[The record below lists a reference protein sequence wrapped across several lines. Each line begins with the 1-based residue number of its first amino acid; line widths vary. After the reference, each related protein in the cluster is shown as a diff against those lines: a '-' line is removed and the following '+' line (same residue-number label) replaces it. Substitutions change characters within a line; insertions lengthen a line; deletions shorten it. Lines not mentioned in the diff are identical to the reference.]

1 MSEILSGCAVR
12 AAVQQDPITRSAEIS
27 PCGKYRYTLWRSWA
41 PIAHDSKTL
50 TWVMLNPST
59 ADAEMDDNTIKRCV
73 HYSRRE
79 GFQHLVVVNLYAFRS
94 TNPDVLWTMG
104 AEDARGPENRD
115 RVIDA
120 ITQTEA
126 TVVAW
131 GNPGGPQAPPYIAN
145 LGVGLMCLG
154 TNKDGSPRHP
164 LYLPKSTP
172 MVRWPA

>member
-12 AAVQQDPITRSAEIS
+12 AAIQQDPMKRAAEIS

-50 TWVMLNPST
+50 ARVMLNPST
-59 ADAEMDDNTIKRCV
+59 ADDAVDDNTIRKCI
-73 HYSRRE
+73 HYSKRE
-79 GFQHLVVVNLYAFRS
+79 GFQHLIVVNLYAFRS
-94 TNPDVLWTMG
+94 TDPAALWTMG
-104 AEDARGPENRD
+104 AEDARGPDNID
-115 RVIDA
+115 HVIGA

-131 GNPGGPQAPPYIAN
+131 GNPGGPKAPPYIAN
-145 LGVGLMCLG
+145 LGVGLLCLG
-154 TNKDGSPRHP
+154 TNQNGSPRHP